1 MNAISHLAADP
12 GMTGHNPRDRSDT
25 HACPHG
31 NRLDTARPRSFH
43 SHLLKDSSLPR
54 RRVPHIWPGFGHM
67 WELTNAGARVPVS
80 SHIWPKEGQ
89 SFLSL
94 HTFPT
99 C

>member
-43 SHLLKDSSLPR
+43 SH
-54 RRVPHIWPGFGHM
+54 
-67 WELTNAGARVPVS
+67 
-80 SHIWPKEGQ
+80 
-89 SFLSL
+89 
-94 HTFPT
+94 
-99 C
+99 